1 LSLSKRTLTGAKL
14 NEDQSSGQSSPTK
27 RQRVGQPTMQKKG
40 LEAVVNMS
48 EVNQIKTTDSRA
60 TRKLETMYLA
70 KRQSSGPVTVSG
82 GVASKLEVVA
92 EEAPLDETVRG
103 DLEPLVTS
111 CFSA

>member
-1 LSLSKRTLTGAKL
+1 
-14 NEDQSSGQSSPTK
+14 
-27 RQRVGQPTMQKKG
+27 
-40 LEAVVNMS
+40 
-48 EVNQIKTTDSRA
+48 
-60 TRKLETMYLA
+60 LA

-103 DLEPLVTS
+103 DLEPLVTC

>member
-1 LSLSKRTLTGAKL
+1 MSLSKRTLTGAKL

-60 TRKLETMYLA
+60 TRKLETMSLA
-70 KRQSSGPVTVSG
+70 KRQSSGPVTTNVSG
-82 GVASKLEVVA
+82 RVASKLEVVA
-92 EEAPLDETVRG
+92 EEAPLDNTVRG

-111 CFSA
+111 